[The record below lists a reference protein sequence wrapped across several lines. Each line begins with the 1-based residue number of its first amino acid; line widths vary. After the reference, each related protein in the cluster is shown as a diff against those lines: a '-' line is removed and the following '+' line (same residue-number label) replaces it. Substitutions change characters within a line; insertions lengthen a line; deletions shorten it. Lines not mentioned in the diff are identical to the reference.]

1 MPQVVS
7 SDRFRDVPPP
17 VLIAICEVCGE
28 AIRLEGS
35 SWVHD
40 KTGIPLSGQHLSWP
54 RKGTQH
60 EAEVAQP
67 APGGSAAAF
76 W

>member
-1 MPQVVS
+1 MN
-7 SDRFRDVPPP
+7 RFVDVPSP
-17 VLIAICEVCGE
+17 VLVATCEVCGE
-28 AIRLEGS
+28 AVTLVRL

-40 KTGIPLSGQHLSWP
+40 KTEQALSGQHLAWP
-54 RKGTQH
+54 KKGTQR

-67 APGGSAAAF
+67 APGGNPVAF